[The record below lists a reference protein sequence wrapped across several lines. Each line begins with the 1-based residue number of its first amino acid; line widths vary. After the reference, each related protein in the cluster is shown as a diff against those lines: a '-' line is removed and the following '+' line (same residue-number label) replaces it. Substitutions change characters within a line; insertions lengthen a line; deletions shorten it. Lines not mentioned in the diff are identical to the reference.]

1 MSAICGYIGLDVV
14 MLIWFVEPSS
24 ANIMPNVDDNIGTHR
39 LRYRYKKTLLQLLV
53 TRFQGGRWDSN
64 GEAIEPIPNK
74 KAQTEGRAI
83 NHNNI
88 GSTPTKENQ
97 FTHIISVEQM
107 TLLSS
112 ALH

>member
-39 LRYRYKKTLLQLLV
+39 LRYRYKKTLLQSLV

-74 KAQTEGRAI
+74 K
-83 NHNNI
+83 
-88 GSTPTKENQ
+88 
-97 FTHIISVEQM
+97 
-107 TLLSS
+107 S
-112 ALH
+112 AD